1 MLNDILTYVE
11 CSEGVKQ
18 TMIEVLDSYFAKKDI
33 LRKYTYAQYT
43 DCFRDIGT
51 FEIHAQLIEENLYLL
66 DRTEQYYV
74 LFYDGNKPIVGKVE
88 DVKRE
93 SDEQYDTVI
102 KLTGR
107 LAPVLF
113 TQRVVNGT
121 QKFSGKTY
129 QRVKEL
135 VTSNLIQ
142 SDKTERNVNITIN
155 LLNESIMQMKASRE
169 DKEVTGGYV
178 WDEIQSSLETDS
190 FGIDFYPVLSMP
202 TGENKTNITS
212 WVLDISPGNDRRKG
226 NTEGNIPIVFSQQ
239 LSNIER
245 TDYERNIKDYR
256 NVAYVAGE
264 GEKNERKWYEVEI
277 NQNIE
282 QKVLTG
288 WGRKELWI
296 DARDIQSEN
305 GEGTK
310 LTDKEYEALIE
321 QRANEKASENTV
333 QETYEATKTEADKRY
348 QYGVDYL
355 KGDWVTV
362 EDRNLNIVVDAQIT
376 EVIHTIQG
384 SKEIVDITFS
394 YGQMNKDPVKQ
405 IANTKELAEKNDNNI
420 KYVENRTKT
429 LDELVKGLSGVS
441 IYKSTEGTKLDFE
454 LSESI
459 ENFDYIIVL
468 FGSDIY
474 TTDMFPQCSIVLST
488 KYSKCQAKM
497 VYMNNSNE
505 TITALQLEARTVTF
519 SGENAS
525 MGIEKYVNF
534 STIKDGVFWHTAG
547 AGAAHIKVYEVV
559 GIKVK

>member
-1 MLNDILTYVE
+1 
-11 CSEGVKQ
+11 
-18 TMIEVLDSYFAKKDI
+18 MIEVLDSYFAKKDI
-33 LRKYTYAQYT
+33 LRKYTYAQYI
-43 DCFRDIGT
+43 DCFRDVGT

-93 SDEQYDTVI
+93 SDEQYDTII

-107 LAPVLF
+107 LASVLF
-113 TQRVVNGT
+113 MQRVVNGT

-142 SDKTERNVNITIN
+142 SDKAERNVNITIN
-155 LLNESIMQMKASRE
+155 LLNESIMQGKASQE
-169 DKEVTGGYV
+169 DKQVTGGYV
-178 WDEIQSSLETDS
+178 WDEMQSSLETDS
-190 FGIDFYPVLSMP
+190 FGIDFYPVLSTP

-226 NTEGNIPIVFSQQ
+226 NTEGNTPIVFSQQ

-245 TDYERNIKDYR
+245 TDYERNVKDYR

-264 GEKNERKWYEVEI
+264 GEENERKWYEVEI

-305 GEGTK
+305 EEGTK
-310 LTDKEYEALIE
+310 LTDEEYEALIE

-333 QETYEATKTEADKRY
+333 QEIYEATKTEADKRY
-348 QYGVDYL
+348 KYGVDFF

-384 SKEIVDITFS
+384 SREIVDITFS
-394 YGQMNKDPVKQ
+394 YGQINKDPVKQ
-405 IANTKELAEKNDNNI
+405 IANTKELAEKNESNI
-420 KYVENRTKT
+420 KYLENNVQRIESEKA
-429 LDELVKGLSGVS
+429 DKSWKFLSNQTSVG
-441 IYKSTEGTKLDFE
+441 
-454 LSESI
+454 
-459 ENFDYIIVL
+459 
-468 FGSDIY
+468 
-474 TTDMFPQCSIVLST
+474 
-488 KYSKCQAKM
+488 
-497 VYMNNSNE
+497 NS
-505 TITALQLEARTVTF
+505 TITVDMSLYSEFLIESGIASDYNGNYYRALA
-519 SGENAS
+519 
-525 MGIEKYVNF
+525 
-534 STIKDGVFWHTAG
+534 STIVPKEVLISHTGIDHGYGSHQAYYSSSYRG
-547 AGAAHIKVYEVV
+547 GISYVGNGQIKVYNGG
-559 GIKVK
+559 GITRLYAR

>member
-1 MLNDILTYVE
+1 
-11 CSEGVKQ
+11 
-18 TMIEVLDSYFAKKDI
+18 MIEVLDSYFAKKDI
-33 LRKYTYAQYT
+33 LRKYTYAQYV
-43 DCFRDIGT
+43 DCFRDVGT
-51 FEIHAQLIEENLYLL
+51 FEIHAQLIDENLYIL

-74 LFYDGNKPIVGKVE
+74 LFYDGNKPIIGKI
-88 DVKRE
+88 DDAKRE

-142 SDKTERNVNITIN
+142 SDKAERNVNITIN
-155 LLNESIMQMKASRE
+155 LLNESIMQRKASQE
-169 DKEVTGGYV
+169 DKQVTGGYV
-178 WDEIQSSLETDS
+178 WDEMQSSLETDS
-190 FGIDFYPVLSMP
+190 FGIDFYPVLSTP

-226 NTEGNIPIVFSQQ
+226 NTEGNTPVVFSQQ

-245 TDYERNIKDYR
+245 TDYERNVKDYR

-264 GEKNERKWYEVEI
+264 GEESKRKWYEVEI

-305 GEGTK
+305 EEGTK
-310 LTDKEYEALIE
+310 LTDKEYEALIM

-333 QETYEATKTEADKRY
+333 QETYEATKTESDKRY
-348 QYGVDYL
+348 KYGVDFS

-384 SKEIVDITFS
+384 SREIVDITFS
-394 YGQMNKDPVKQ
+394 YGQINKDPVKQ

-420 KYVENRTKT
+420 KYLEKKLGNNVFNLSYETSEVKT
-429 LDELVKGLSGVS
+429 GEVWIDGKPIYRKVFQVSAIESKAVTINHNISNANIVWVDTSHSFLLVGNNTYSLPRIGNSINQCVGVQATR
-441 IYKSTEGTKLDFE
+441 STFTI
-454 LSESI
+454 SA
-459 ENFDYIIVL
+459 
-468 FGSDIY
+468 GSD
-474 TTDMFPQCSIVLST
+474 
-488 KYSKCQAKM
+488 A
-497 VYMNNSNE
+497 N
-505 TITALQLEARTVTF
+505 F
-519 SGENAS
+519 SG
-525 MGIEKYVNF
+525 
-534 STIKDGVFWHTAG
+534 G
-547 AGAAHIKVYEVV
+547 AIVTLLYTKNE
-559 GIKVK
+559 

>member
-1 MLNDILTYVE
+1 
-11 CSEGVKQ
+11 
-18 TMIEVLDSYFAKKDI
+18 MIEVLDSYFAKKDI
-33 LRKYTYAQYT
+33 LRKYTYAQYV
-43 DCFRDIGT
+43 DCFRDVGT
-51 FEIHAQLIEENLYLL
+51 FEIHAQLIDENLYIL

-74 LFYDGNKPIVGKVE
+74 LFYDGNKPIIGKI
-88 DVKRE
+88 DDAKRE
-93 SDEQYDTVI
+93 SDEQYNTVI

-142 SDKTERNVNITIN
+142 SDKAERNVNITIN
-155 LLNESIMQMKASRE
+155 LLNELIMQRKASQE
-169 DKEVTGGYV
+169 DKQVTGGYV
-178 WDEIQSSLETDS
+178 WDEMQSSLETDS
-190 FGIDFYPVLSMP
+190 FGIDFYPVLSTP

-212 WVLDISPGNDRRKG
+212 WALDISPGNDRRKG
-226 NTEGNIPIVFSQQ
+226 NTEGNTPVVFSQQ

-245 TDYERNIKDYR
+245 TNYERNVKDYR

-264 GEKNERKWYEVEI
+264 GEESKRKWYEVEI

-305 GEGTK
+305 EEGTK
-310 LTDKEYEALIE
+310 LTDKEYETLIV

-333 QETYEATKTEADKRY
+333 QETYEATKTESDKRY
-348 QYGVDYL
+348 KYGVDFF

-384 SKEIVDITFS
+384 SREIVDITFS
-394 YGQMNKDPVKQ
+394 YGQINKDPIKQ
-405 IANTKELAEKNDNNI
+405 ITNTKELAEKNDNNI
-420 KYVENRTKT
+420 KYLEKKLGNNVFNLNYKT
-429 LDELVKGLSGVS
+429 SEVKTGEVWIDGKTIYRKVFQVSAIESKMVTINHNISNANMVWVDTSHSFLLVGNNTYSLPRVGNSINQCVGVQATR
-441 IYKSTEGTKLDFE
+441 STFTI
-454 LSESI
+454 SA
-459 ENFDYIIVL
+459 
-468 FGSDIY
+468 GSDA
-474 TTDMFPQCSIVLST
+474 S
-488 KYSKCQAKM
+488 
-497 VYMNNSNE
+497 
-505 TITALQLEARTVTF
+505 F
-519 SGENAS
+519 SG
-525 MGIEKYVNF
+525 
-534 STIKDGVFWHTAG
+534 G
-547 AGAAHIKVYEVV
+547 AIVTLLYTKNE
-559 GIKVK
+559 

>member
-1 MLNDILTYVE
+1 
-11 CSEGVKQ
+11 
-18 TMIEVLDSYFAKKDI
+18 MIEVLDSYFAKKDI

-43 DCFRDIGT
+43 DCFRDVGN
-51 FEIHAQLIEENLYLL
+51 FEIHAQLIDENLYIL

-74 LFYDGNKPIVGKVE
+74 LFYDGNKPIIGKVE

-142 SDKTERNVNITIN
+142 SDKAERNVNITIN
-155 LLNESIMQMKASRE
+155 LLNESIMQKKASQE
-169 DKEVTGGYV
+169 DKQITGGYV
-178 WDEIQSSLETDS
+178 WDEMQSSLETDS
-190 FGIDFYPVLSMP
+190 FGIDFYPVLSTP

-212 WVLDISPGNDRRKG
+212 WVLDISAGNDRRKG
-226 NTEGNIPIVFSQQ
+226 NAEGNVPIVFSQQ

-245 TDYERNIKDYR
+245 TDYERNVKDYR

-264 GEKNERKWYEVEI
+264 GEENERRWYEVEV
-277 NQNIE
+277 NQDVE
-282 QKVLTG
+282 QKVYSG
-288 WGRKELWI
+288 WGRRELWI

-305 GEGTK
+305 EEGGQ
-310 LTDKEYEALIE
+310 LTDEEYETLIV

-348 QYGVDYL
+348 KYGVNFF

-384 SKEIVDITFS
+384 SREIVDFTFS
-394 YGQMNKDPVKQ
+394 YGQINKDPVKQ
-405 IANTKELAEKNDNNI
+405 IVNIKELAEKNNSNI
-420 KYVENRTKT
+420 KYLENNVERIDSEKADKSWK
-429 LDELVKGLSGVS
+429 LLSNQTSVGN
-441 IYKSTEGTKLDFE
+441 D
-454 LSESI
+454 
-459 ENFDYIIVL
+459 
-468 FGSDIY
+468 
-474 TTDMFPQCSIVLST
+474 
-488 KYSKCQAKM
+488 
-497 VYMNNSNE
+497 
-505 TITALQLEARTVTF
+505 TITVDMSLYSEFLIEA
-519 SGENAS
+519 GLAS
-525 MGIEKYVNF
+525 DYNDNYYRILA
-534 STIKDGVFWHTAG
+534 STIVPKSVLTSATNVDQGQG
-547 AGAAHIKVYEVV
+547 AHQAYYSSSYRGGISYVGTGKIKVYNGG
-559 GIKVK
+559 GITRLYAR

>member
-1 MLNDILTYVE
+1 
-11 CSEGVKQ
+11 
-18 TMIEVLDSYFAKKDI
+18 MIEVLDSYFAKRDI

-51 FEIHAQLIEENLYLL
+51 FEIHAQLIDENLYLL

-113 TQRVVNGT
+113 TQRVINGT

-142 SDKTERNVNITIN
+142 SDKTERNVNIKIN
-155 LLNESIMQMKASRE
+155 LLNESIMQRKASQE

-178 WDEIQSSLETDS
+178 WDEMQGSLETDS
-190 FGIDFYPVLSMP
+190 FGIDFYPVVSTP

-226 NTEGNIPIVFSQQ
+226 NTEGNTPVVFSQQ

-245 TDYERNIKDYR
+245 TDYERNVKDYR
-256 NVAYVAGE
+256 NVAYIAGE
-264 GEKNERKWYEVEI
+264 GEESERKWYEVEI

-310 LTDKEYEALIE
+310 LTDKEYEALIA

-348 QYGVDYL
+348 KYGVDYL

-362 EDRNLNIVVDAQIT
+362 EDRNLNIVIDAQIT

-384 SKEIVDITFS
+384 SREIVDITFS

-405 IANTKELAEKNDNNI
+405 IANAKELAEKNESNI
-420 KYVENRTKT
+420 KYLENNVERIESEKA
-429 LDELVKGLSGVS
+429 D
-441 IYKSTEGTKLDFE
+441 KSWKL
-454 LSESI
+454 LRNQTSVG
-459 ENFDYIIVL
+459 N
-468 FGSDIY
+468 
-474 TTDMFPQCSIVLST
+474 
-488 KYSKCQAKM
+488 A
-497 VYMNNSNE
+497 
-505 TITALQLEARTVTF
+505 TITVDMSLYSEFLIEAGLESSQNNNYYRTM
-519 SGENAS
+519 A
-525 MGIEKYVNF
+525 
-534 STIKDGVFWHTAG
+534 STIVPKEVLVSETNVDHEDG
-547 AGAAHIKVYEVV
+547 AHQVYYSSSYRGGISYVGSGKIKVYNGG
-559 GIKVK
+559 GITRLYAR